1 MTFPFSPTKKYWQF
15 RLAEKPVALTAKAQN
30 FLPDNFFSDLPLL
43 FPFMV
48 CIACRSY
55 VQLYGQPEALSM
67 VESGN
72 MRKVTNCLPMERP
85 SLSQAKNPSGGL
97 ARTSGM
103 WYTVGTSSKESLLL

>member
-1 MTFPFSPTKKYWQF
+1 
-15 RLAEKPVALTAKAQN
+15 
-30 FLPDNFFSDLPLL
+30 
-43 FPFMV
+43 MV
-48 CIACRSY
+48 K
-55 VQLYGQPEALSM
+55 
-67 VESGN
+67 SGS